1 MKEFKKQDRYVSL
14 FTKLFGTLVLI
25 GIVPLVVMGISIYNV
40 YLNSLKETLLSNMYR
55 TTRSIGRN
63 VEDLFSEMSENT
75 KYLYTH
81 QVEDYGYLYEILEN
95 EELSENKKKAAI
107 TDMLRD
113 ILYMNQHIEDVI
125 FILPDGRIYTVMRP
139 RKRWQIQT
147 KFWLGIEKTFS
158 RILKICRYCHHICRI
173 IMQEVRNRLFRLQE
187 IL

>member
-1 MKEFKKQDRYVSL
+1 MKEFKKHDRYVSL

-139 RKRWQIQT
+139 PEAVADTDK
-147 KFWLGIEKTFS
+147 
-158 RILKICRYCHHICRI
+158 ILAWH
-173 IMQEVRNRLFRLQE
+173 
-187 IL
+187 